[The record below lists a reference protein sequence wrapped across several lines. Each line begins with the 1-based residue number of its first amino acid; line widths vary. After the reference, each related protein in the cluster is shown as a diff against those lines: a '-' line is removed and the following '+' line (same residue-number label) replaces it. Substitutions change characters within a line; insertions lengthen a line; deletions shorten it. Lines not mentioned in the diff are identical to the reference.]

1 LTDTEKTSNPGPRI
15 DPKIR
20 ARRIE
25 VRRKAARRRLTRL
38 GAVGILIAMVVLAVA
53 ATRSPFLDVDR
64 IEVVGAD
71 QSGVDTVVAASGVHT
86 GDRMTG
92 VPLGR
97 VAARIRRLPWVATA
111 TVRRSWPGTIAI
123 TVKERVAV
131 AAIPKVGGGFV
142 YLDATTWEAGSGTA
156 LSPHTVLLDVAAVTP
171 ALGQRGPAAL
181 DPLVA
186 VAASLP
192 APMGDRLLGLR
203 PVSEASGGAAPGA
216 TGEVEGIVKLVGDT
230 TATVRFG
237 PPDQLARKWLAL
249 LTVLD
254 QVDLNGVVTIDV
266 RVPAA
271 PAITRR

>member
-1 LTDTEKTSNPGPRI
+1 LTDTEESSTPTPRI

-38 GAVGILIAMVVLAVA
+38 GAVGILVAIVVLAVA

-64 IEVVGAD
+64 IAVVGAQ
-71 QSGVDTVVAASGVHT
+71 QSGADTVVGASGVHT
-86 GDRMTG
+86 GNRMTG

-97 VAARIRRLPWVATA
+97 VADRIRRLPWVATV
-111 TVRRSWPGTIAI
+111 TVRRSWPGTIDIA
-123 TVKERVAV
+123 VKERVAV

-142 YLDATTWEAGSGTA
+142 YLDATTWEAGTGTA
-156 LSPHTVLLDVAAVTP
+156 LSPHTVFLDVAAVTP

-203 PVSEASGGAAPGA
+203 MATDPPGGSAPGP
-216 TGEVEGIVKLVGDT
+216 TGEVEGIVKLSGDA

-249 LTVLD
+249 LTVLG